1 MLKIMK
7 KILKYLGLP
16 VLMAGLVWSCSD
28 LDVPITTQLTPD
40 VFPQNSTQY
49 VQATGPVY
57 VAFRG
62 EFSFAWWWAQ
72 SLSTDESILPAR
84 GGNWFDN
91 RNYIA
96 MHYHDWNADNGI
108 IGSLWDW
115 TSKVIGT
122 CNQTISILRQTMP
135 EGTEKKTLISEI
147 KTMRAISYFML
158 MDSYGD
164 VPLDTLYGDFTAHAK
179 TPRKEVFNFI
189 EKELKSAVPN
199 LNPAS
204 GVSTYGRP
212 NKQTANAMLAKLYL
226 NAEVYAGTS
235 RYTDCIAAC
244 DEVINSGLYAVEPRA
259 TYLQMFYPTNGPQM
273 KEFIFAVPYD
283 PAAVTVGYNG
293 QMYHA
298 RYDVPRSERAKFGL
312 SFTPSAPRSTLPE
325 FYAYF
330 NDPNDIRNKQWLSGL
345 QYMNDGVT
353 PVMVTTTK
361 KGYDQFYTGSDGGAS
376 YTYQVN
382 LTPNIIPRQSEALFD
397 LGNDEIAWN
406 MGYRNIKF
414 YPDATSTNRNQK
426 NDVPFLRY
434 SDVLLMKAES
444 ILRGG
449 AVTLG
454 QSADALVNMVRS
466 NRTTSAPV
474 SGVTLEELY
483 KERSREFAWEA
494 WHRNDM
500 IRFGKYEGS
509 WGYKT
514 NTDVYRRVFPIPTNA
529 MVLNPALI
537 QNDGY

>member
-16 VLMAGLVWSCSD
+16 VLMAGLIWSCDD
-28 LDVPITTQLTPD
+28 LDVPITTQLTPE
-40 VFPQNSTQY
+40 VFPQNPTQY
-49 VQATGPVY
+49 IQTTGPVY
-57 VAFRG
+57 TAFRG
-62 EFSFAWWWAQ
+62 EFSFAWWWSQ
-72 SLSTDESILPAR
+72 SLSTDEAILPAR

-115 TSKVIGT
+115 SSKVIGT
-122 CNQTISILRQTMP
+122 SNQAISILNQTMP
-135 EGTEKKTLISEI
+135 EGSDKETLISEL

-164 VPLDTLYGDFTAHAK
+164 VPLDTLYGDFTSHAK
-179 TPRKEVFNFI
+179 TPRKDVFNFI
-189 EKELKSAVPN
+189 EKELKKAVPN
-199 LNPAS
+199 LNPAA
-204 GVSTYGRP
+204 GVTTYGRP
-212 NKQTANAMLAKLYL
+212 NRQTANAMLAKLYL
-226 NAEVYAGTS
+226 NADVYTGTQ
-235 RYTDCIAAC
+235 RYNDCIAAC
-244 DEVINSGLYAVEPRA
+244 DQVINSGLYVIEPRA
-259 TYLQMFYPTNGPQM
+259 TYLQMFYPNNGPQM

-283 PAAVTVGYNG
+283 PAAVTVGFNG

-298 RYDVPRSERAKFGL
+298 RYDVPRSERTKFGL
-312 SFTPSAPRSTLPE
+312 PYTPSAPRSTLPE

-330 NDPNDIRNKQWLSGL
+330 NDVNDIRNKQWLTGL

-361 KGYDQFYTGSDGGAS
+361 KGYDQFYTGSDGGDAF
-376 YTYQVN
+376 TYQVN
-382 LTPNIIPRQSEALFD
+382 LTPDIIPRQSETLFD

-406 MGYRNIKF
+406 MGYRNVKF

-434 SDVLLMKAES
+434 SDILLMKAES

-449 AVTLG
+449 GVTLG

-466 NRTTSAPV
+466 NRTTSAAL

-483 KERSREFAWEA
+483 QERSREFTWEA

-500 IRFGKYEGS
+500 IRFGKYEGQ

-514 NTDVYRRVFPIPTNA
+514 NTDVRRRVFPIPTNA
-529 MVLNPALI
+529 MVLNPALT

>member
-16 VLMAGLVWSCSD
+16 VLMAGLIWSCDD
-28 LDVPITTQLTPD
+28 LEVPITTQLTPE
-40 VFPQNSTQY
+40 VFPQNSAQY
-49 VQATGPVY
+49 IQTTGPVY
-57 VAFRG
+57 SAFRG
-62 EFSFAWWWAQ
+62 EFSFSWWWSQ
-72 SLSTDESILPAR
+72 SLSTDEAILPAR

-115 TSKVIGT
+115 SSKVIGT
-122 CNQTISILRQTMP
+122 SNQAISILNQTMP
-135 EGTEKKTLISEI
+135 EGADKNTLISEL

-164 VPLDTLYGDFTAHAK
+164 VPLDTLYGDFTPHAK
-179 TPRKEVFNFI
+179 TPRKDVFNFI
-189 EKELKSAVPN
+189 EKELKKAVPN
-199 LNPAS
+199 LNPAA
-204 GVSTYGRP
+204 GITTYGRP
-212 NKQTANAMLAKLYL
+212 NRQTANALLAKLYL
-226 NAEVYAGTS
+226 NAEVYTGTQ
-235 RYTDCIAAC
+235 RFNDCIAAC
-244 DEVINSGLYAVEPRA
+244 DQVINSGLYVIEPRA
-259 TYLQMFYPTNGPQM
+259 TYLQMFYPNNGPQM

-312 SFTPSAPRSTLPE
+312 PFTPSAPRSTLPE
-325 FYAYF
+325 FYANF
-330 NDPNDIRNKQWLSGL
+330 DDVNDIRNKQWLTGL
-345 QYMNDGVT
+345 QFMNDGTT

-361 KGYDQFYTGSDGGAS
+361 KGYDQFYTGSDGGAA

-382 LTPNIIPRQSEALFD
+382 LTPDIIPRQSQTLFD

-434 SDVLLMKAES
+434 SDILLMKAES

-449 AVTLG
+449 GVTLG
-454 QSADALVNMVRS
+454 QTADALVNMVRS
-466 NRTTSAPV
+466 NRTTSSAL

-483 KERSREFAWEA
+483 KERSREFTWEA

-500 IRFGKYEGS
+500 IRFGKYEGQ

-514 NTDVYRRVFPIPTNA
+514 NTDVRRRVFPIPTNA
-529 MVLNPALI
+529 MVLNPALT

>member
-1 MLKIMK
+1 MK

-16 VLMAGLVWSCSD
+16 VLMAGLVLSCDD
-28 LDVPITTQLTPD
+28 LDVPITTQLTPE

-49 VQATGPVY
+49 IQTTGPVY
-57 VAFRG
+57 AAFRG
-62 EFSFAWWWAQ
+62 EFSFAWWWSQ
-72 SLSTDESILPAR
+72 SLTTDEAILPAR

-115 TSKVIGT
+115 SSKVIGT
-122 CNQTISILRQTMP
+122 SNQAISILRQTMP
-135 EGTEKKTLISEI
+135 EGAEKKTLISEL

-164 VPLDTLYGDFTAHAK
+164 VPLDTLYGDFSSHTK
-179 TPRKEVFNFI
+179 TPRKDVFNFI

-204 GVSTYGRP
+204 GVATYGRP

-226 NAEVYAGTS
+226 NANVYTGTQ
-235 RYTDCIAAC
+235 RYSDCIAAC

-259 TYLQMFYPTNGPQM
+259 TYLQMFYPTNGPAM

-325 FYAYF
+325 FYANF
-330 NDPNDIRNKQWLSGL
+330 DDPNDIRNKQWLTGL
-345 QYMNDGVT
+345 QYLNDGVT

-382 LTPNIIPRQSEALFD
+382 LTPNIVPRQSEALFD

-449 AVTLG
+449 TVTLG

-466 NRTTSAPV
+466 NRTTSAALT
-474 SGVTLEELY
+474 GVTLEDLY

-514 NTDVYRRVFPIPTNA
+514 NTDLYRRVFPIPTNA
-529 MVLNPALI
+529 MVLNPALT

>member
-16 VLMAGLVWSCSD
+16 VLMAGLIWSCDD
-28 LDVPITTQLTPD
+28 LEVPITTQLTPE
-40 VFPQNSTQY
+40 VFPQNSAQY
-49 VQATGPVY
+49 IQTTGPVY
-57 VAFRG
+57 SAFRG
-62 EFSFAWWWAQ
+62 EFSFSWWWSQ
-72 SLSTDESILPAR
+72 SLSTDEAILPAR

-115 TSKVIGT
+115 SSKVIGT
-122 CNQTISILRQTMP
+122 SNQAISILNQTMP
-135 EGTEKKTLISEI
+135 EGADKNTLISEL

-164 VPLDTLYGDFTAHAK
+164 VPLDTLYGDFTPHAK
-179 TPRKEVFNFI
+179 TPRKDVFNFI
-189 EKELKSAVPN
+189 EKELKKAVPN
-199 LNPAS
+199 LNPAA
-204 GVSTYGRP
+204 GITTYGRP
-212 NKQTANAMLAKLYL
+212 NRQTANALLAKLYL
-226 NAEVYAGTS
+226 NAEVYTGTQ
-235 RYTDCIAAC
+235 RFNDCIAAC
-244 DEVINSGLYAVEPRA
+244 DQVINSGLYVIEPRA
-259 TYLQMFYPTNGPQM
+259 TYLQMFYPNNGPQM

-312 SFTPSAPRSTLPE
+312 PFTPSAPRSTLPE
-325 FYAYF
+325 FYANF
-330 NDPNDIRNKQWLSGL
+330 DDVNDIRNKQWLTGL
-345 QYMNDGVT
+345 QFMNDGTT

-361 KGYDQFYTGSDGGAS
+361 KGYDQFYTGSDGGAA

-382 LTPNIIPRQSEALFD
+382 LTPDIIPRQSQTLFD

-434 SDVLLMKAES
+434 SDILLMKAES

-449 AVTLG
+449 GVTLG
-454 QSADALVNMVRS
+454 QTADALVNMVRS
-466 NRTTSAPV
+466 NRTTSSAL

-483 KERSREFAWEA
+483 KERSREFSWEA

-500 IRFGKYEGS
+500 IRFGKYEGQ

-514 NTDVYRRVFPIPTNA
+514 NTDVRRRVFPIPTNA
-529 MVLNPALI
+529 MVLNPALT

>member
-16 VLMAGLVWSCSD
+16 VLMAGLIWSCDD
-28 LDVPITTQLTPD
+28 LEVPITTQLTPE
-40 VFPQNSTQY
+40 VFPQNSAQY
-49 VQATGPVY
+49 IQTTGPVY
-57 VAFRG
+57 SAFRG
-62 EFSFAWWWAQ
+62 EFSFSWWWSQ
-72 SLSTDESILPAR
+72 SLSTDEAILPAR

-115 TSKVIGT
+115 SSKVIGT
-122 CNQTISILRQTMP
+122 SNQAISILNQTMP
-135 EGTEKKTLISEI
+135 EGADKNTLISEL

-164 VPLDTLYGDFTAHAK
+164 VPLDTLYGDFTPHAK
-179 TPRKEVFNFI
+179 TPRKDVFNFI
-189 EKELKSAVPN
+189 EKELKKAVPN
-199 LNPAS
+199 LNPAA
-204 GVSTYGRP
+204 GITTYGRP
-212 NKQTANAMLAKLYL
+212 NRQTANALLAKLYL
-226 NAEVYAGTS
+226 NAEVYTGTQ
-235 RYTDCIAAC
+235 RFNDCIAAC
-244 DEVINSGLYAVEPRA
+244 DQVINSGLYVIEPRA
-259 TYLQMFYPTNGPQM
+259 TYLQMFYPNNGPQM

-312 SFTPSAPRSTLPE
+312 PFTPSAPRSTLPE
-325 FYAYF
+325 FYANF
-330 NDPNDIRNKQWLSGL
+330 DDVNDIRNRQWLTGL
-345 QYMNDGVT
+345 QFMNDGTT

-361 KGYDQFYTGSDGGAS
+361 KGYDQFYTGSDGGAA

-382 LTPNIIPRQSEALFD
+382 LTPDIIPRQSQTLFD

-434 SDVLLMKAES
+434 SDILLMKAES

-449 AVTLG
+449 GVTLG
-454 QSADALVNMVRS
+454 QTADALVNMVRS
-466 NRTTSAPV
+466 NRTTSSAL

-483 KERSREFAWEA
+483 KERSREFTWEA

-500 IRFGKYEGS
+500 IRFGKYEGQ

-514 NTDVYRRVFPIPTNA
+514 NTDVRRRVFPIPTNA
-529 MVLNPALI
+529 MVLNPALT

>member
-16 VLMAGLVWSCSD
+16 VLMAGLIWSCDD
-28 LDVPITTQLTPD
+28 LEVPITTQLTPE
-40 VFPQNSTQY
+40 VFPQNSAQY
-49 VQATGPVY
+49 IQTTGPVY
-57 VAFRG
+57 SAFRG
-62 EFSFAWWWAQ
+62 EFSFSWWWSQ
-72 SLSTDESILPAR
+72 SLSTDEAILPAR

-115 TSKVIGT
+115 SSKVIGT
-122 CNQTISILRQTMP
+122 SNQAISILNQTMP
-135 EGTEKKTLISEI
+135 EGADKNTLISEL

-164 VPLDTLYGDFTAHAK
+164 VPLDTLYGDFTPHAK
-179 TPRKEVFNFI
+179 SPRKDVFNFI
-189 EKELKSAVPN
+189 EKELKKAVPN
-199 LNPAS
+199 LNPAA
-204 GVSTYGRP
+204 GITTYGRP
-212 NKQTANAMLAKLYL
+212 NRQTANALLAKLYL
-226 NAEVYAGTS
+226 NAEVYTGTQ
-235 RYTDCIAAC
+235 RFNDCIAAC
-244 DEVINSGLYAVEPRA
+244 DQVINSGLYVIEPRA
-259 TYLQMFYPTNGPQM
+259 TYLQMFYPNNGPQM

-312 SFTPSAPRSTLPE
+312 PFTPSAPRSTLPE
-325 FYAYF
+325 FYANF
-330 NDPNDIRNKQWLSGL
+330 DDVNDIRNRQWLTGL
-345 QYMNDGVT
+345 QFMNDGTT

-361 KGYDQFYTGSDGGAS
+361 KGYDQFYTGSDGGAA

-382 LTPNIIPRQSEALFD
+382 LTPDIIPRQSQTLFD

-434 SDVLLMKAES
+434 SDILLMKAES

-449 AVTLG
+449 GVTLG
-454 QSADALVNMVRS
+454 QTADALVNMVRS
-466 NRTTSAPV
+466 NRTTSSAL

-483 KERSREFAWEA
+483 KERSREFSWEA

-500 IRFGKYEGS
+500 IRFGKYEGQ

-514 NTDVYRRVFPIPTNA
+514 NTDVRRRVFPIPTNA
-529 MVLNPALI
+529 MVLNPALT

>member
-226 NAEVYAGTS
+226 NAEIYSGTS

-330 NDPNDIRNKQWLSGL
+330 NDPNDIRNKQWLTGL

>member
-16 VLMAGLVWSCSD
+16 VLMAGLVLSCDD
-28 LDVPITTQLTPD
+28 LDVPITTQLTPE

-49 VQATGPVY
+49 IQTTGPVY
-57 VAFRG
+57 AAFRG
-62 EFSFAWWWAQ
+62 EFSFAWWWSQ
-72 SLSTDESILPAR
+72 SLTTDEAILPAR

-115 TSKVIGT
+115 SSKVIGT
-122 CNQTISILRQTMP
+122 SNQAISILRQTMP
-135 EGTEKKTLISEI
+135 EGAEKKTLISEL

-164 VPLDTLYGDFTAHAK
+164 VPLDTLYGDFSSHTK
-179 TPRKEVFNFI
+179 TPRKDVFNFI

-204 GVSTYGRP
+204 GVATYGRP

-226 NAEVYAGTS
+226 NANVYTGTQ
-235 RYTDCIAAC
+235 RYSDCIAAC

-259 TYLQMFYPTNGPQM
+259 TYLQMFYPTNGPAM

-325 FYAYF
+325 FYANF
-330 NDPNDIRNKQWLSGL
+330 DDPNDIRNKQWLTGL
-345 QYMNDGVT
+345 QYLNDGVT

-382 LTPNIIPRQSEALFD
+382 LTPNIVPRQSEALFD

-449 AVTLG
+449 TVTLG

-466 NRTTSAPV
+466 NRTTSAALT
-474 SGVTLEELY
+474 GVTLEDLY

-514 NTDVYRRVFPIPTNA
+514 NTDLYRRVFPIPTNA
-529 MVLNPALI
+529 MVLNPALT

>member
-1 MLKIMK
+1 MK
-7 KILKYLGLP
+7 KILIYLGLP
-16 VLMAGLVWSCSD
+16 VLMAGFVWSCSD
-28 LDVPITTQLTPD
+28 LDVPITTQLTPE
-40 VFPQNSTQY
+40 VFPQNSEQY
-49 VQATGPVY
+49 IQTTGPVY
-57 VAFRG
+57 AAFRG
-62 EFSFAWWWAQ
+62 EFSFAWWWSQ
-72 SLSTDESILPAR
+72 SLSTDEAILPSR

-108 IGSLWDW
+108 ISSLWDW

-122 CNQTISILRQTMP
+122 SNQSISILNQAMP
-135 EGTEKKTLISEI
+135 EGAEKKTLISEL

-164 VPLDTLYGDFTAHAK
+164 VPLDTLYGDFTSHTK
-179 TPRKEVFNFI
+179 TPRKDVFNFI
-189 EKELKSAVPN
+189 EKELKKALPN

-204 GVSTYGRP
+204 GIATYGRP

-226 NAEVYAGTS
+226 NAEVYTGTA
-235 RYTDCIAAC
+235 RYSDCIAAC
-244 DEVINSGLYAVEPRA
+244 DEVINSGLYNVQPRA
-259 TYLQMFYPTNGPQM
+259 AYLEMFYPTNGPQV

-283 PAAVTVGYNG
+283 PTAVTVGFNG

-325 FYAYF
+325 FYANF
-330 NDPNDIRNKQWLSGL
+330 NDPNDIRNKQWLTGL
-345 QYMNDGVT
+345 QFMNDGVT

-361 KGYDQFYTGSDGGAS
+361 KGYDQFYTGSDGGAA
-376 YTYQVN
+376 YTYQVD
-382 LTPNIIPRQSEALFD
+382 LTPDIELRQSVTLFD

-434 SDVLLMKAES
+434 SDVLLMKAEA

-454 QSADALVNMVRS
+454 QSADVLVNMVRS
-466 NRTTSAPV
+466 NRTTSPNL
-474 SGVTLEELY
+474 SGVTLEDLY

-500 IRFGKYEGS
+500 IRFGKYEDS

-514 NTDVYRRVFPIPTNA
+514 NTDTYRRVFPIPTNA
-529 MVLNPALI
+529 MVLNPALT

>member
-16 VLMAGLVWSCSD
+16 VLMAGLIWSCDD
-28 LDVPITTQLTPD
+28 LEVPITTQLTPE
-40 VFPQNSTQY
+40 VFPQNSAQY
-49 VQATGPVY
+49 IQTTGPVY
-57 VAFRG
+57 SAFRG
-62 EFSFAWWWAQ
+62 EFSFSWWWSQ
-72 SLSTDESILPAR
+72 SLSTDEAILPAR

-115 TSKVIGT
+115 SSKVIGT
-122 CNQTISILRQTMP
+122 SNQAISILNQTMP
-135 EGTEKKTLISEI
+135 EGADKNTLISEL

-164 VPLDTLYGDFTAHAK
+164 VPLDTLYGDFTPHAK
-179 TPRKEVFNFI
+179 SPRKDVFNFI
-189 EKELKSAVPN
+189 EKELKKAVPN
-199 LNPAS
+199 LNPAA
-204 GVSTYGRP
+204 GITTYGRP
-212 NKQTANAMLAKLYL
+212 NRQTANALLAKLYL
-226 NAEVYAGTS
+226 NAEVYTGTQ
-235 RYTDCIAAC
+235 RFNDCIAAC
-244 DEVINSGLYAVEPRA
+244 DQVINSGLYVIEPRA
-259 TYLQMFYPTNGPQM
+259 TYLQMFYPNNGPQM

-312 SFTPSAPRSTLPE
+312 PFTPSAPRSTLPE
-325 FYAYF
+325 FYANF
-330 NDPNDIRNKQWLSGL
+330 DDVNDIRNKQWLTGL
-345 QYMNDGVT
+345 QFMNDGTT

-361 KGYDQFYTGSDGGAS
+361 KGYDQFYTGSDGGAA

-382 LTPNIIPRQSEALFD
+382 LTPDIIPRQSQTLFD

-434 SDVLLMKAES
+434 SDILLMKAES

-449 AVTLG
+449 GVTLG
-454 QSADALVNMVRS
+454 QTADALVNMVRS
-466 NRTTSAPV
+466 NRTTSSAL

-483 KERSREFAWEA
+483 KERSREFSWEA

-500 IRFGKYEGS
+500 IRFGKYEGQ

-514 NTDVYRRVFPIPTNA
+514 NTDVRRRVFPIPTNA
-529 MVLNPALI
+529 MVLNPALT

>member
-330 NDPNDIRNKQWLSGL
+330 NDPNDIRNKQWLTGL